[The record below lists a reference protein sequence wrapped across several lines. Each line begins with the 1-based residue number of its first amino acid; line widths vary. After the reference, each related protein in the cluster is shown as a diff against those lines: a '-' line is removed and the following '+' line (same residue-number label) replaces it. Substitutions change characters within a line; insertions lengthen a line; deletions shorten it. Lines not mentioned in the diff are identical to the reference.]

1 MLLTALTLMVYSVG
15 MSLAS
20 SAIMKDC
27 IDKGSTNA
35 TKRIESLPED
45 HDPSEEATI
54 IDKEQKKATRSFAI
68 KTAILGVAAGA
79 VATGII
85 YNFDNPMLGTSND
98 HHSNTTDNTI
108 STTKSVPVVASDDA
122 TTTTTND
129 GVTTATIGGVE
140 ITTF

>member
-1 MLLTALTLMVYSVG
+1 MLLTALTLMGYSVG

-35 TKRIESLPED
+35 TKRIESLSED
-45 HDPSEEATI
+45 HDSSVEATI
-54 IDKEQKKATRSFAI
+54 IDEEQKKATRSFAI
-68 KTAILGVAAGA
+68 KTAVLGVAAGA

-98 HHSNTTDNTI
+98 HHSSTTTI
-108 STTKSVPVVASDDA
+108 STAKSVPVVASDDA

-129 GVTTATIGGVE
+129 GVTTTTIGGVE